1 MCGAPCQIASCTLW
15 RSSCHGLRTTWI
27 AIPASTLRRRA
38 KRDFWAW
45 NRHGFRFKKA
55 TTWGIQES
63 IHLHL
68 GSFWTTHV
76 PFLSFLS
83 IPSVEKICQAI
94 EAPEMGVAWDY
105 SAFIVHMATAFLVT
119 AVVSASVCRD
129 SMAGCE
135 DSSWMS
141 WYLCAY
147 HIEKIEPCCSDRWGG
162 NSFWHWPAGAC
173 VPFWNSRWGDV
184 FMTHSSDSINLW

>member
-1 MCGAPCQIASCTLW
+1 MARWARSSMCGAPCQIASYTLW

-27 AIPASTLRRRA
+27 AIPASTLRRPGIDM
-38 KRDFWAW
+38 DFVS
-45 NRHGFRFKKA
+45 KK
-55 TTWGIQES
+55 TQKLGQKKES
-63 IHLHL
+63 IDLHL
-68 GSFWTTHV
+68 GSFWTSHV
-76 PFLSFLS
+76 PCLSFLS
-83 IPSVEKICQAI
+83 IPSVEQICKAI

-147 HIEKIEPCCSDRWGG
+147 HIEKIEPCCSDLRWKL
-162 NSFWHWPAGAC
+162 FLALTCWC
-173 VPFWNSRWGDV
+173 VCPILKF
-184 FMTHSSDSINLW
+184 F